1 MLIKRSTLLFGV
13 FAIFA
18 LSACESEKQEQVEV
32 NPTYDP
38 ATNTV
43 RTEFVFNVASSAE
56 GQPTKTTAEFVQHNK
71 PFLGMTGSTSW
82 PMTFLIPPPTTVPI
96 TISLGTRANR

>member
-32 NPTYDP
+32 NP
-38 ATNTV
+38 
-43 RTEFVFNVASSAE
+43 
-56 GQPTKTTAEFVQHNK
+56 H
-71 PFLGMTGSTSW
+71 L
-82 PMTFLIPPPTTVPI
+82 
-96 TISLGTRANR
+96 